1 MTTEDRDYGAWITE
15 ELQSLLDAHI
25 YDRDHIAETYSERSD
40 LNEEI
45 QMIKRELLKRKNEII
60 HTK

>member
-1 MTTEDRDYGAWITE
+1 MTIKPRDYGAWITE

-40 LNEEI
+40 LNREI
-45 QMIKRELLKRKNEII
+45 QMIKR
-60 HTK
+60 

>member
-1 MTTEDRDYGAWITE
+1 MTIENRDYGGWITE

-25 YDRDHIAETYSERSD
+25 FNRDHFAETYTERAD

-45 QMIKRELLKRKNEII
+45 QLINNEIRKRKKSE
-60 HTK
+60 

>member
-40 LNEEI
+40 LNREI
-45 QMIKRELLKRKNEII
+45 QMIKREINRREKSE
-60 HTK
+60 

>member
-15 ELQSLLDAHI
+15 ELQSLLDVHI

>member
-1 MTTEDRDYGAWITE
+1 MIIEERDYGSWITE

-25 YDRDHIAETYSERSD
+25 FNRDHFAETYTERAD

-45 QMIKRELLKRKNEII
+45 QLINNEIRKRKKSE
-60 HTK
+60 

>member
-1 MTTEDRDYGAWITE
+1 MTIENREYGGWITE

-25 YDRDHIAETYSERSD
+25 FNRDHFAETYTERAD

-45 QMIKRELLKRKNEII
+45 QLINNEIRKRKKSE
-60 HTK
+60 

>member
-45 QMIKRELLKRKNEII
+45 QMIKREINRREKSE
-60 HTK
+60 

>member
-1 MTTEDRDYGAWITE
+1 MNIENRDYGGWITE

-40 LNEEI
+40 LNIEI
-45 QMIKRELLKRKNEII
+45 QMIKREINRREKSE
-60 HTK
+60 

>member
-1 MTTEDRDYGAWITE
+1 MTIKPRDYGAWITE
-15 ELQSLLDAHI
+15 ELQSLLDVHI

>member
-40 LNEEI
+40 LNIEI
-45 QMIKRELLKRKNEII
+45 RMIKSEINRREKSE
-60 HTK
+60 